1 MKSQWDGGCGKN
13 FQWGGGGGGS
23 SGHRPASVGELFFW
37 PWALTRGDL
46 TVELSE
52 VLGAFQI
59 R

>member
-1 MKSQWDGGCGKN
+1 MVVVVRI
-13 FQWGGGGGGS
+13 F
-23 SGHRPASVGELFFW
+23 SGVVVVVVARDTVRLFVGELFFW